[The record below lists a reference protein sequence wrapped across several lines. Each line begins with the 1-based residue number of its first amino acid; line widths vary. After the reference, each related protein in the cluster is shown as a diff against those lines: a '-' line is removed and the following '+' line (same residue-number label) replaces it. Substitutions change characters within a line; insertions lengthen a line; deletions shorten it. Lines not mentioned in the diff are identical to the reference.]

1 MDLAGDLL
9 ALHRSLGAQPS
20 ERPEAAAVESYGDVE
35 REYRALTETCGLC
48 DRSGR
53 DLLRVTGG
61 DRAAFL
67 HGFVTNDIKGLA
79 VGRGRYTAIL
89 TAKGKM
95 IGDARVLCR
104 EGEILVDTE
113 PGRGA
118 PIGEFLNHH
127 LISEDAEVADA
138 CHSLAVLSFLGPR
151 ALEAASR
158 AVGQDLGHIEELEL
172 RDLRDDHADRFALG
186 APLGGAPGIDLFLPL
201 AHARAFFERALEA
214 GRPAGLIPVGAK
226 ALEVLRV
233 EAGIPRFGP
242 DMGEETIPLEANLAE
257 RAISFNKG
265 CYVGQEV
272 IARATFRGGVRRR
285 LSGLAFDDGPLPP
298 AGTELFAAG
307 PDARPAAQTLS
318 AVASPRFGPIALAYV
333 RREHL
338 AEGTELAVKD
348 GRKARVRALPFRTP
362 TQA

>member
-1 MDLAGDLL
+1 MDLPAELL
-9 ALHRSLGAQPS
+9 ALHRSLGAQLS
-20 ERPEAAAVESYGDVE
+20 EHPAAAAVDGYGAVE
-35 REYRALTETCGLC
+35 PEYRALTETCGVC

-53 DLLRVTGG
+53 DLLRITGSE
-61 DRAAFL
+61 RAAFL

-79 VGRGRYTAIL
+79 VGRGRYTALL

-95 IGDARVLCR
+95 IGDARVFCR
-104 EGEILVDTE
+104 ADELLIDTE

-118 PIGEFLNHH
+118 PIAEFLNHH

-138 CHSLAVLSFLGPR
+138 SGSLAVLTFLGPR
-151 ALEAASR
+151 AVEAASR
-158 AVGQDLGHIEELEL
+158 AVGRDLGPLEELEI
-172 RDLRDDHADRFALG
+172 RELRDDRSDRFAVG
-186 APLGGAPGIDLFLPL
+186 APLAGAPGVDLFVPL
-201 AHARAFFERALEA
+201 ARASETFAQALEA
-214 GRPAGLIPVGAK
+214 SRSLGILPVGAR
-226 ALEVLRV
+226 ALEVLRI
-233 EAGIPRFGP
+233 EAGVPRFGP

-257 RAISFNKG
+257 RAISYNKG

-285 LSGLAFDDGPLPP
+285 LAGLAFDGEPLPA

-318 AVASPRFGPIALAYV
+318 AASSPRFGAIALAYV

-338 AEGTELAVKD
+338 AEGTELTAKD
-348 GRKARVRALPFRTP
+348 GRKARVRALPFRP
-362 TQA
+362 PS